1 MGRAGRIRSI
11 TKASQCT
18 FQLHQNMPSFVPQ
31 SYLFA
36 HHKTPVKFAFW
47 DPHLGSDQQT
57 GSIPNGSVVSLV
69 AWIPNND
76 KPGFV
81 CIHDSGDEYDLLPG
95 SPNLDKI
102 AQFKLNYQGA
112 KEVPLSIEERRRAE
126 VEQHQTEREDHRTG
140 KESMPTPTKPQDPH
154 TGKDGHHTEGEQH
167 QTQKECPLLAGEIY
181 KMKNATYPHQCV
193 SAKDMTTVA
202 LR

>member
-47 DPHLGSDQQT
+47 DPHLGSNQQT
-57 GSIPNGSVVSLV
+57 GSIPNGSVGSLV
-69 AWIPNND
+69 AWIPNSD

-81 CIHDSGDEYDLLPG
+81 CIRDGGDEYDILPG

-140 KESMPTPTKPQDPH
+140 KESMPTPTKPQDPTLER
-154 TGKDGHHTEGEQH
+154 TGTIL
-167 QTQKECPLLAGEIY
+167 KENSIKL
-181 KMKNATYPHQCV
+181 KR
-193 SAKDMTTVA
+193 SALCLPGRYIK
-202 LR
+202 